1 MRKIPKKPVNTDE
14 YLDQLAPEQASVLRK
29 LRTQIIAA
37 APKAVEH
44 FGYGLPGFMYNGHP
58 LIYFGVAKAHCALYG
73 SVPAGFD
80 ARLKGFAVSKGT
92 VRFTPER
99 PLSAALVKAIVKA
112 KVAESEARWPSVP
125 AKNAATKLIAK
136 AGKRP

>member
-1 MRKIPKKPVNTDE
+1 MRGLPKKPANMDQ

-29 LRTQIIAA
+29 LRAQIIAA

-44 FGYGLPGFMYNGHP
+44 FGYGLPGFMHNGHP
-58 LIYFGVAKAHCALYG
+58 LIYFGAGKAHCALYG
-73 SVPAGFD
+73 SVPAGFVE
-80 ARLKGFAVSKGT
+80 RLKGFAVSKGSI
-92 VRFTPER
+92 RFTPER
-99 PLSAALVKAIVKA
+99 PLPAALVKALIKA

>member
-1 MRKIPKKPVNTDE
+1 MRNIPKKPVNTDE

-29 LRTQIIAA
+29 LRAQIIAA
-37 APKAVEH
+37 APKAFEH

-58 LIYFGVAKAHCALYG
+58 LIYFGAAKAHCALYG

-99 PLSAALVKAIVKA
+99 PLPAALVKSIIKA
-112 KVAESEARWPSVP
+112 KVAESDARWSSKGV
-125 AKNAATKLIAK
+125 TE
-136 AGKRP
+136 GRTTSSHRS